1 MLNLRNHKPT
11 RNKLAFAARSRKHS
25 SMFKRPLFRS
35 ALTALMLAIALPV
48 CAETFTNPIV
58 SSGSDPWVI
67 QQGENYFFCQS
78 HRRGIYVSRAKS
90 PIAIGQN
97 PPVRV
102 WTPPP
107 DKPYSKELWAPEL
120 HYLRGKWYIYFAAD
134 DGDNANHRM
143 YVLEGSSQNPQD
155 PFVFRG
161 ELKLPENRWAI
172 DGTVLTFRDELY
184 FLWSGW
190 VGTEN
195 VDQRIYIARLKD
207 PLTPVGDRVC
217 ISRPEHDWEKLGNP
231 LINEGPEALWHG
243 KELFIIYSASG
254 SWGDDYCLGQLR
266 LTGDDPMRPESWTKK
281 PEPVFSRTADVFGP
295 GHCCFSKSPDGKE
308 DWILYHAAKYSG
320 AGWNRNVRAQK
331 FTWNADGSPNFG
343 TPISTGVPLQVPSGD
358 AESAPAA
365 PVLEPATAGS

>member
-1 MLNLRNHKPT
+1 MI
-11 RNKLAFAARSRKHS
+11 
-25 SMFKRPLFRS
+25 FKRPLFRS
-35 ALTALMLAIALPV
+35 ALTALMLLIASS
-48 CAETFTNPIV
+48 ASAGTFTNPIV
-58 SSGSDPWVI
+58 SSGADPWVI
-67 QQGENYFFCQS
+67 QRSENYFFCQS

-90 PIAIGQN
+90 PIAIGEN
-97 PPVRV
+97 PPVCV

-107 DKPYSKELWAPEL
+107 DQPYSKEIWAPEL

-172 DGTVLTFRDELY
+172 DGTVLTFNDQLY

-195 VDQRIYIARLKD
+195 VDQRIYIARLTD
-207 PLTPVGDRVC
+207 PLTATGERVC
-217 ISRPEHDWEKLGNP
+217 ISRPEYDWEKLGNP
-231 LINEGPEALWHG
+231 LINEGPEALWHDG
-243 KELFIIYSASG
+243 KLFIIYSASG
-254 SWGDDYCLGQLR
+254 SWDDDYCLGQLQ
-266 LTGDDPMRPESWTKK
+266 LTGSDPMRAESWTKK
-281 PEPVFSRTADVFGP
+281 PQPVFSRTADVYGP
-295 GHCCFSKSPDGKE
+295 GHSSFVKSPDGTE
-308 DWILYHAAKYSG
+308 DWIIYHAAKYSG

-343 TPISTGVPLQVPSGD
+343 RPISTGIPLAMPSGD
-358 AESAPAA
+358 VESIPKT
-365 PVLEPATAGS
+365 PNLEPVEVQR